1 MLKVVIVDD
10 ERLVRE
16 GIKII
21 LREEKLSVEIT
32 GEARNGLEAFE
43 LICRNMPDIVITD
56 IRMPAMDGISLIEKV
71 KSVSQTVKFIIIS
84 GFAEFQYA
92 KSAIEMGVNDY
103 VLKPIRNEELSTAV
117 KKASLEIEEM
127 KYAQQ
132 EVKKIQLMEKE
143 NLHMIMEKSFNI
155 LLFSKEQT
163 DDICN
168 SIYRSIPQL
177 KDVYVLLG
185 IFHINHPSTYESCFQ
200 NDDYELAR
208 FSIQNILEEVCT
220 HSALTWS
227 NFNDRTELFVLFY
240 DKDKKQIIY
249 EGSKFISE
257 VFTKILNII
266 PNSVM
271 VGVSES
277 HKDISSLSQCYEEA
291 KSALSRRFSSDMGN
305 FFKYGDMENIFKR
318 KFHFPEHK
326 LHTLRIALERGNL
339 ENGLDEVEKIIG
351 DIFSFTNQGDIE
363 FIHLKMLFIETV
375 RIVTI
380 YCGRMKLNIS
390 DFISERAASGEIL
403 ADFSNLND
411 IKKYTVSLIR
421 RINKSGDPVSKDTKL
436 LIPIIEEYLKNNFH
450 KDICLEDMAQKH
462 NISVKYL
469 SRTFKNVTGR
479 NFSDYLFEIRINK
492 AKQLLEDTKFTVHE
506 IAISVGYG
514 DPQYFHRI
522 FKKHYG
528 VTPNEYRA
536 MK

>member
-21 LREEKLSVEIT
+21 LREEKLPVKIT
-32 GEARNGLEAFE
+32 GEARNGQEALE
-43 LICRNMPDIVITD
+43 LICKDVPDIVITD
-56 IRMPAMDGISLIEKV
+56 IRMPVMDGISLIKEV
-71 KSVSQTVKFIIIS
+71 KAVSQTVKFIIIS

-92 KSAIEMGVNDY
+92 KSAIEMGVEDY
-103 VLKPIRNEELSTAV
+103 VLKPIKNEELSSAV
-117 KKASLEIEEM
+117 KKASQEIEKM
-127 KYAQQ
+127 KNREQ
-132 EVKKIQLMEKE
+132 EIRKSQLMEKE
-143 NLHMIMEKSFNI
+143 NFHMVMEKSLNA
-155 LLFSKEQT
+155 LLFSKEQAS
-163 DDICN
+163 DISSKIC
-168 SIYRSIPQL
+168 RSVPQL
-177 KDVYVLLG
+177 MDAYLLLG
-185 IFHINHPSTYESCFQ
+185 IFRINHPSTYESCFE
-200 NDDYELAR
+200 NDDFELAR

-220 HSALTWS
+220 CNAFTWS
-227 NFNDRTELFVLFY
+227 NFNDRTELFALFY
-240 DKDKKQIIY
+240 DKNKNRVVY
-249 EGSKFISE
+249 EGAKFIFD
-257 VFTKILNII
+257 VFTKILSIF

-271 VGVSES
+271 VGISEP
-277 HKDISSLSQCYEEA
+277 HKDISSLLQCYEEA
-291 KSALSRRFSSDMGN
+291 ESALSRRFSSHMEKI
-305 FFKYGDMENIFKR
+305 FKYRDTKKLSKR
-318 KFHFPEHK
+318 EFHFPEHK

-339 ENGLDEVEKIIG
+339 EPELDEVEKIIV

-363 FIHLKMLFIETV
+363 FIYLKMLFIETV

-411 IKKYTVSLIR
+411 IKEYIVGLIR
-421 RINKSGDPVSKDTKL
+421 KINQSGDSTYRDTKL
-436 LIPIIEEYLKNNFH
+436 LIPIIEEYLKHNFH
-450 KDICLEDMAQKH
+450 KDISLEDMAQQY
-462 NISVKYL
+462 NMNVKYL
-469 SRTFKNVTGR
+469 SRAFKNFTGR

-492 AKQLLEDTKFTVHE
+492 AKKLLEDTKFTVHD

-528 VTPNEYRA
+528 ITPNEYRA